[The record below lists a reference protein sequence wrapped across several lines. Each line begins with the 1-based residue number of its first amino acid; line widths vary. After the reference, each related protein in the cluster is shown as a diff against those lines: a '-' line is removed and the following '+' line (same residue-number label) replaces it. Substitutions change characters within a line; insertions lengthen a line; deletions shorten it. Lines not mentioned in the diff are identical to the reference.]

1 MPQPR
6 RSSRYFAINAT
17 DASMWPLGHA
27 ESAEGFGI
35 EEWEAL
41 SSSEALSNLFSDS
54 CLTG

>member
-1 MPQPR
+1 
-6 RSSRYFAINAT
+6 
-17 DASMWPLGHA
+17 MWPLGHA